1 MQKAGYPSS
10 IQSVLELSGYPFVLY
25 SKRHQLT
32 CFAMA
37 SILRSAP
44 LPEFGSAVWR
54 ATELGA
60 AGAATLATGHAVLD
74 AELPG
79 AGWPVGAISEILQ
92 RRGEHNEWRLL
103 LPALRRA
110 AIGSVVL
117 VSAPHVPFA
126 AALAAQGLEAWRLLW
141 VAAATPAECLWAAEQ
156 ALRCAGVSAVLLWL
170 AHARAEQLRRLQM
183 AAQVHSKLL
192 FLLRPAQAQGESSP
206 AALRLLVANQ
216 TDSDALLLHIIKRRG
231 PPLEQP
237 LLLPARPARLAAL
250 LAQAGTARQGVEH
263 ALGRIASAA

>member
-1 MQKAGYPSS
+1 M
-10 IQSVLELSGYPFVLY
+10 
-25 SKRHQLT
+25 T
-32 CFAMA
+32 
-37 SILRSAP
+37 SILRSAQ
-44 LPEFGSAVWR
+44 LPELGADIWR

-60 AGAATLATGHAVLD
+60 AGAATLATGHAALD

-110 AIGSVVL
+110 ATGSVVL
-117 VSAPHVPFA
+117 VGAPHVPFA
-126 AALAAQGLEAWRLLW
+126 PALAAQGLDARRLLW

-156 ALRCAGVSAVLLWL
+156 ALRCAGVTAVLLWL
-170 AHARAEQLRRLQM
+170 TQARAEQLRRLQM

-216 TDSDALLLHIIKRRG
+216 RDSDALLLNIIKRRG
-231 PPLEQP
+231 PPREQP
-237 LLLPARPARLAAL
+237 LLLTARPARLAAL
-250 LAQAGTARQGVEH
+250 LAQTGAAWQGVEH
-263 ALGRIASAA
+263 ALGRIASVA